1 MNTYKKIITG
11 TTIGLLII
19 ASCLFTYQHKKIN
32 ELEHNLEIKQQID
45 ERQSAK
51 SYSVLNTKT
60 IEEEFNKLGSYPIL
74 KNSKISMTHNYEY
87 QEDAWLGL
95 KRKATLKGTGNL
107 VYSYDVSL
115 KSADIKLDVEHN
127 TITISIDEPYL
138 DEDSVHL
145 EQDSLIIDSDY
156 NWLCRTEEGEKTTQ
170 YFVDDFVE
178 DGINNLTEYYKSE
191 NNRKK
196 LENNAITQVR
206 ELVETLNLYDC
217 TVIVKIKK

>member
-1 MNTYKKIITG
+1 MNAYKKLIIG
-11 TTIGLLII
+11 TTVGLLVI
-19 ASCLFTYQHKKIN
+19 ASCLLTYQGKKIN
-32 ELEHNLEIKQQID
+32 ELQRNLEIKQQID

-60 IEEEFNKLGSYPIL
+60 IEEEFNKLGSYSVL

-95 KRKATLKGTGNL
+95 KRKAVLKGTGNL
-107 VYSYDVSL
+107 VYSYDISL

-138 DEDSVHL
+138 DEESVHL

-156 NWLCRTEEGEKTTQ
+156 NWLCRTEEGKKTTQ
-170 YFVDDFVE
+170 YFIDDFVE
-178 DGINNLTEYYKSE
+178 DGINNLTEYYNTE
-191 NNRKK
+191 NNRKR
-196 LENNAITQVR
+196 LENSAICEVK
-206 ELVETLNLYDC
+206 ELVQTLNLYDC

>member
-1 MNTYKKIITG
+1 MSTYKKLIIG
-11 TTIGLLII
+11 TTVGLLVI
-19 ASCLFTYQHKKIN
+19 ASCLLTYQGKKIN
-32 ELEHNLEIKQQID
+32 ELQHNLEIKQQID
-45 ERQSAK
+45 ERKSAE

-60 IEEEFNKLGSYPIL
+60 IEEEFNKLGSYSVL

-95 KRKATLKGTGNL
+95 KRKAVLKGTGNL
-107 VYSYDVSL
+107 VYSYDISL

-138 DEDSVHL
+138 DEESVHL

-156 NWLCRTEEGEKTTQ
+156 NWLCRTEEGGKVTQ

-178 DGINNLTEYYKSE
+178 DGIKNLTEHYKSE

-196 LENNAITQVR
+196 LNQNAITQVK